1 MQSAEKPFESTPR
14 FAIIGYAARFPGAAD
29 TDEFWDVLREGRDA
43 ISEVPADRWDA
54 DEFFDPEA
62 GAPGKVVTRRAGFV
76 DDVTGFDAPFFGMST
91 REVRLMDPQHRL
103 LLETAWRA
111 VEHSGI
117 APTDLAETN
126 SGVFVGL
133 ATHDYLGMAS
143 DELTY
148 PEIEAYM
155 AIGTSNAAAAGRISY
170 RLGLQGPSVAVDT
183 ACSSSLVAIHQAC
196 QALQLGECDLALAGG
211 ANVLLTPATMITF
224 SHAHMLAPDGKCKT
238 FDAAAD
244 GYVRG
249 EGSGVI
255 VIKRLEDAIRDGDRI
270 RAVIRGSAINQDG
283 ASGGLTV
290 PNGIAQQ
297 RVIADALKRAG
308 VAPSDVGYLEAHGTG
323 TSLGDPIEAQA
334 AGAAYGIGREAN
346 DPLLIGSAKTN
357 IGHLEAAAGIAGVIK
372 VILSLENEL
381 LPQHRNF
388 ENPSPHIPWDR
399 LPVEIVKEATPWER
413 NGRPRIAG
421 VSSFG
426 FAGTNAHVILEEA
439 PVATPES
446 VDAPAVTGGRKYSI
460 LPLSAR
466 TPAALVQIA
475 DQYRSWLSE
484 HPEATLAD
492 LCLTAGVGRAHLEH
506 RAALVVNSREA
517 AVELLGAVADDRP
530 APGLG
535 RGESHDTPKTAWL
548 FTGQGSQYPGMA
560 RELYDTEP
568 VFAETVDR
576 CAAAVAD
583 VLEKPLLDVI
593 FDTDGPEAEET
604 LRQTS
609 YAQPALFAVEMGL
622 ARLWQSWG
630 FEPDVV
636 LGHSVGQY
644 SAACVADVFS
654 LEDGARLIAERGR
667 LFGSLPA
674 GGRMAAVFTDAVRA
688 ESLTDEFPSLS
699 VAAYNGANTVLSGPA
714 QDLEKA
720 VARLV
725 ADGIRCDFLE
735 TSHAFHSALLDPI
748 LDEFESYASQFN
760 YKTPQRIL
768 IDNRTGT
775 ALGRSVKLD
784 GAYWRRHAR
793 QPVEFAKSVR
803 TLADMNCKVLLEI
816 GPQPVLTA
824 AALRAW
830 PDPATAPRAIASLRR
845 NTADHRQITEAAADA
860 YVLGHLPK
868 FGAFQHG
875 RAQKLDLPTYPF
887 EHRQYWYRDNR
898 DSPNQQQNTSGP
910 RTQAVRLLEDG
921 KIEELANL
929 LGGSGGDQQTL
940 AVLTKLAAQ
949 HNQQRNTQ
957 SIADDRYQFR
967 WEKSPTP
974 LSGSEAAGSVTWLLV
989 GDAAGGAQSLAD
1001 VLSARGQ
1008 QHQILALP
1016 VSDAD
1021 EAQLMEAL
1029 RAAASGA
1036 SEQGQTLRVVH
1047 VAALDGGKATS
1058 STQSLLRIQHQILNG
1073 TRRLF
1078 RAAAAAELRAPVWVV
1093 TRGAQRT
1100 TDTDTVAPEQTALWG
1115 FGRAAALELPQV
1127 WGGLA
1132 DLSDA
1137 SADEWSQ
1144 FISRVSV
1151 SGDAAAR
1158 EDQIALRGQGVYVPR
1173 LVRREEAPSGTPL
1186 EVRSDATYLVTGGLG
1201 SIGLEIAGYL
1211 AGRGAKHLVLTSRR
1225 EPSEST
1231 QQRIDA
1237 LGAQHGCDVRV
1248 VTADVADAHDV
1259 ARLLAGVQ
1267 AELPPLAGIVHAAG
1281 EIGTT
1286 PLSDLDGPSAQ
1297 AELDRVFAG
1306 KVWGAWHLS
1315 EAAAGL
1321 KLDFFINTSSIASV
1335 WGGYGQTAY
1344 SAANAFLDGLA
1355 WRLREQG
1362 IAGTSVNFGPWS
1374 AGMADAESRARLEQR
1389 GIKTLSPADALAGM
1403 ADVVAASSSDGGAQG
1418 VVARIDWA
1426 RFLPLYQQAGRR
1438 AFLAELERE
1447 VPSHLAASVTGTQSG
1462 TTQLV
1467 ERLTNAP
1474 VQQRKKLLT
1483 DYLRDSVAE
1492 VTRVDV
1498 SEIRE
1503 DAGFFDLGMD
1513 SLMAV
1518 ELRRRMEQGV
1528 GKEIPVTLVMDHP
1541 RISDVADYL
1550 LGDVLGLNEQA
1561 KSAPQ
1566 RTAATT
1572 RTDEPIAIVAVS
1584 CRFPGAPDPE
1594 AFWEVLSGG
1603 VDVIREVPEDRFD
1616 IDEFYDPDPEVAGK
1630 TYTRFGGFLDGVDGF
1645 DPEFFGISPREAVWI
1660 EPQQRLMLETVWEG
1674 LERAGY
1680 APAALRGSRT
1690 GIFAGVGANEY
1701 AHLLSS
1707 ESIDKIEPYFIT
1719 GNALNAISGRVAFA
1733 MGFEGP
1739 AVAVDTAC
1747 SSALVAVHQAVQ
1759 ALHSGDCDL
1768 ALAGGV
1774 NVLLSPVTT
1783 IAASRARMLSPVGR
1797 CKTFDSSADGY
1808 VRSEGCGILVLK
1820 RLSDAERDGDRVL
1833 AVIPGSAVNQ
1843 DGASSGLTVPNGGAQ
1858 QRLIGTVLAR
1868 AGLVGGDVD
1877 YLEAHGTGT
1886 PLGDPI
1892 EVQAAAAAYGGS
1904 RDADRP
1910 LLMGSVK
1917 SNIGHTESASGAAG
1931 LIKVVL
1937 SLQNGV
1943 LPQSLHFDNPSP
1955 HIPWESLPVRVVDKA
1970 IPWEAAGRPRRAGV
1984 SSFGFTGTN
1993 AHVLI
1998 EEAPQ
2003 PQAALPEGD
2012 ADTTDVPESQ
2022 AAQVGVLPLSARSP
2036 EALLAVAQRYES
2048 WLTANPDVDLADVCF
2063 TAGRG
2068 RSHFEHRA
2076 ALVVDS
2082 VQAAR
2087 EGLAELVQN
2096 RLRPGVVRGEHT
2108 NHPTTAW
2115 LFTGQGSQYPGM
2127 ARELF
2132 DAEPVFAETVTRCA
2146 EAVKDIVDRPLL
2158 EVMFATDRET
2168 GGEAGKVLR
2177 HTSFAQPAIFAVE
2190 MGLARLWQSWGI
2202 EPDVVLGHSVGQY
2215 AAACVAGVFSL
2226 EDGARLMAER
2236 GRLFGNLPAGG
2247 RMVAV
2252 FSDAKHVEQVA
2263 GEFPHVSVGAYNGPN
2278 TVLSG
2283 PGEDLEQAVARFQE
2297 EGIRCTWLETSHAFH
2312 SELLDPVLDEFE
2324 SYAGQVQFATPT
2336 LPLVC
2341 NRTGAVLTAQTPIDA
2356 QYWRRHSRQPVQFAE
2371 SVRTVAALG
2380 CSVLME
2386 IGPQPALT
2394 GAAVQVW
2401 PEHLAAP
2408 RAIVSLRKG
2417 VDDRRQIAE
2426 ALGSAYVG
2434 GHRPNFAAL
2443 QHRPRRTLELPTYPF
2458 QRRRFW
2464 PKSSGSAIEGGGG
2477 LSAGILGRG
2486 EDLAS
2491 GDSVYISRLSVRS
2504 QPWLSDHVIYGTVVV
2519 PGATYAAMALAAVG
2533 TPARAK
2539 DVFFYEPIILPEK
2552 SSREVQLTLHPLED
2566 GSGSKFQVHSRPYGE
2581 RDVDWSLNAEG
2592 TVVTGIGEDAEPT
2605 SETAEPVEPVDAAIE
2620 RMERMR
2626 PMELF
2631 EIFADLE
2638 LAWGPTWSGSL
2649 KSLWLGEG
2657 EAIGDVLVGEELAEQ
2672 LGSEPMHPVL
2682 MDLCTGVAF
2691 PAFPALLAAEQGVN
2705 DLFLPLRYGQVT
2717 LKEKMPRRFYCRA
2730 RWHESPLDSETQV
2743 FDLDY
2748 LDRDGRHLGGIR
2760 EFTVKRAPR
2769 EALLRGLG
2777 GDATRLLYTLG
2788 WHEVPVPPSVEGT
2801 VEAENASGTWL
2812 IAGFDELAAKV
2823 PGCIPFDRTT
2833 DSELLGQVLEQA
2845 KERGVPFSGV
2855 VWRAAGPS
2863 AQESTADAAARLE
2876 TEIANLLSAV
2886 HTVQNG
2892 SQNGVK
2898 LPDGLWIVTER
2909 AVATESGE
2917 PVDPVQASLWGFGR
2931 TTINEEP
2938 ALRARL
2944 VDGDGSPEA
2953 VQALVNL
2960 LVTPGHEPAEP
2971 EIAVRQGKLLA
2982 SRLLPW
2988 SRTGHLTVPR
2998 GSDYVLAP
3006 TERGAID
3013 NLRITEKEVPAPD
3026 EGYVQVR
3033 VEAAGLNFRDVL
3045 NVLGLYPGDPG
3056 PIGGD
3061 FAGIVTQ
3068 LGEGATGVEV
3078 GQRVYGSMQGAFGSR
3093 FNVPAQFLAPIP
3105 DGISGVE
3112 AATIPAA
3119 ALTVRLS
3126 FDWAQLKPGDKVLIH
3141 AASGGVGLAAIQM
3154 AQQFGAE
3161 VFATASTFKRATLRK
3176 LGVKYVYDS
3185 RTTDFA
3191 DQILADT
3198 DGAGVDVVLNSLTS
3212 EGFIEATLR
3221 ATGKN
3226 GRFAEIAKRDIW
3238 TAEQMVQAR
3247 PDIAYEIVAL
3257 DTVMFQEPDRIR
3269 TLLTEVSEGLAK
3281 GEWTPLPAEIYPLTE
3296 ARAAFRRMQQAR
3308 HIGKIVCQM
3317 PNPLAP
3323 RPDRTYL
3330 ITGGLGAIGLHTAGY
3345 LAQLGAGDI
3354 VLTSRRAPDT
3364 DAQRAIEEITERSKT
3379 RIHVFTADVGEESEV
3394 ASLLER
3400 IRAELPPL
3408 AGVAHLAG
3416 VLDDAL
3422 LGQQSVERF
3431 RTTLAPKAFGAEYLD
3446 RLTKDDELDFFIVSS
3461 SVSSLFGSP
3470 GQSNYATANALLDG
3484 LIAQRRAQGLPA
3496 TGINFGPWGQGG
3508 MASSEAAT
3516 ANISAQG
3523 LIPLDPS
3530 AALAALAEVIA
3541 NGTGQATILKA
3552 NWQRAAKVLG
3562 SSRPPILDLVLP
3574 SAVGE
3579 VTGDSELLKQLMEI
3593 PVPQRAGFVTE
3604 FLQRE
3609 VQNFLRLAQ
3618 PPAATSRFLDLG
3630 TDSLMAIELR
3640 NRLHSQFG
3648 GKFTI
3653 NATAVFDYPTIGG
3666 LAEYLVGQLP
3676 DAESEAAPQEAQ
3688 PAAESAEAES
3698 DEVAPD
3704 ATPAPS
3710 DAVSEAKE

>member
-1 MQSAEKPFESTPR
+1 MDSADHPTEPTPR

-29 TDEFWDVLREGRDA
+29 TDEFWDVLSEGRDA
-43 ISEVPADRWDA
+43 ISEVPADRWDV
-54 DEFFDPEA
+54 DEFFDPEP
-62 GAPGKVVTRRAGFV
+62 GTPGKVVTRRAGFV

-91 REVRLMDPQHRL
+91 REVRLLDPQHRL

-170 RLGLQGPSVAVDT
+170 RLGLQGPAVAVDT

-224 SHAHMLAPDGKCKT
+224 SNAHMLAPDGRCKT

-249 EGSGVI
+249 EGCGVI
-255 VIKRLEDAIRDGDRI
+255 VVKRLEDAIRDGDRI

-290 PNGIAQQ
+290 PNGVAQQ

-334 AGAAYGIGREAN
+334 AGAAYGIGRDA
-346 DPLLIGSAKTN
+346 DRPLLIGSAKTN

-381 LPQHRNF
+381 LPQHLHF
-388 ENPSPHIPWDR
+388 QEPSPHIPWDR
-399 LPVEIVKEATPWER
+399 LPVEVVKEATPWER
-413 NGRPRIAG
+413 TDRPRIAG

-439 PVATPES
+439 PVPVEQA
-446 VDAPAVTGGRKYSI
+446 AVEPDGHEGFSI

-466 TPAALVQIA
+466 TPAALGHLA
-475 DQYRSWLSE
+475 DQYRSWLSA

-492 LCLTAGVGRAHLEH
+492 VCFTAGVARAHLEH

-517 AVELLGAVADDRP
+517 AVELLGAVAEDRP

-535 RGESHDTPKTAWL
+535 RGESHDRPKTAWL

-560 RELYDTEP
+560 KELFDTEP
-568 VFAETVDR
+568 VFAETLQR
-576 CAAAVAD
+576 CASVVD
-583 VLEKPLLDVI
+583 GVLEKPLLDVI
-593 FDTDGPEAEET
+593 FDVDGPQSEES

-644 SAACVADVFS
+644 SAACVAGVFS
-654 LEDGARLIAERGR
+654 LEDGARLMAERGR

-674 GGRMAAVFTDAVRA
+674 GGRMVAVFADAERVEA
-688 ESLTDEFPSLS
+688 LSDEFPSLS

-714 QDLEKA
+714 KDLEKA
-720 VARLV
+720 VAGLV
-725 ADGIRCDFLE
+725 AEGVRCDFLE
-735 TSHAFHSALLDPI
+735 TSHAFHSALLEPI
-748 LDEFESYASQFN
+748 LDEFESYANQFT
-760 YKTPQRIL
+760 YKSPQRIL
-768 IDNRTGT
+768 IDNRTGA

-793 QPVEFAKSVR
+793 QPVEFAKSVQ

-830 PDPATAPRAIASLRR
+830 PDPATTPRAIASLRR

-860 YVLGHLPK
+860 YVLGHVPD
-868 FGAFQHG
+868 FGAF
-875 RAQKLDLPTYPF
+875 RRSDARKVDLPTYPF
-887 EHRQYWYRDNR
+887 EHRQYWYRENR
-898 DSPNQQQNTSGP
+898 ETPNQQQHVVGP
-910 RTQAVRLLEDG
+910 RTETVRLLEDG
-921 KIEELANL
+921 RIDELAAL
-929 LGGSGGDQQTL
+929 LGGAQTDAQTL
-940 AVLTKLAAQ
+940 TVLTKLAAQ
-949 HNQQRNTQ
+949 HNQQRTTQ
-957 SIADDRYQFR
+957 SIADDRYEFR
-967 WEKSPTP
+967 WEKAVNP
-974 LSGSEAAGSVTWLLV
+974 LSGANAAAEFTWLLV
-989 GDAAGGAQSLAD
+989 GDDSPAVAPLVDALT
-1001 VLSARGQ
+1001 ARGQ
-1008 QHQILALP
+1008 QHRILGLP

-1021 EAQLMEAL
+1021 EEAFADVL
-1029 RAAASGA
+1029 RVTAADGSAAGRDLRIVHVGALDVAGA
-1036 SEQGQTLRVVH
+1036 SS
-1047 VAALDGGKATS
+1047 AP
-1058 STQSLLRIQHQILNG
+1058 SLLRMQHQILG
-1073 TRRLF
+1073 GIRRLF
-1078 RAAAAAELRAPVWVV
+1078 RAAVAAELRAPIWVV
-1093 TRGAQRT
+1093 TRGAQHV
-1100 TDTDTVAPEQTALWG
+1100 TDADVVAPEQSALWG
-1115 FGRAAALELPQV
+1115 FGRAAALELPHM

-1132 DLSDA
+1132 DLSDGAGA
-1137 SADEWSQ
+1137 SEATGRDTADEWSQ
-1144 FISRVSV
+1144 FITRTTASSDSAV
-1151 SGDAAAR
+1151 R
-1158 EDQIALRGQGVYVPR
+1158 EDQIALRGQAAYVPR
-1173 LVRREEAPSGTPL
+1173 LVRREALPSGKSL
-1186 EVRSDATYLVTGGLG
+1186 ELRDGATYLVTGGLG
-1201 SIGLEIAGYL
+1201 AIGLEIAGYL
-1211 AGRGAKHLVLTSRR
+1211 AANGAKNLVLTSRR
-1225 EPSEST
+1225 EPNDAAR
-1231 QQRIDA
+1231 QRIDA
-1237 LGAQHGCDVRV
+1237 LSAQYGCEVRAI
-1248 VTADVADAHDV
+1248 TADVADAHDV
-1259 ARLLAGVQ
+1259 ARLLAGVR

-1286 PLSDLDGPSAQ
+1286 PLSDLDFESQQ
-1297 AELDRVFAG
+1297 AEVDRVFAG
-1306 KVWGAWHLS
+1306 KVWGAWYLS
-1315 EAAAGL
+1315 EAILDREAGL

-1335 WGGYGQTAY
+1335 WGGFGQTAY

-1374 AGMADAESRARLEQR
+1374 AGMADEESRARLQQR
-1389 GIKTLSPADALAGM
+1389 GIKTLSPADALAGL
-1403 ADVVAASSSDGGAQG
+1403 ADVVAGSAGLGAAHG

-1426 RFLPLYQQAGRR
+1426 RFLPLFQQTGRR
-1438 AFLAELERE
+1438 AFLTELERE
-1447 VPSHLAASVTGTQSG
+1447 VPSPLNGVGSSASLSG
-1462 TTQLV
+1462 KTRLV

-1483 DYLRDSVAE
+1483 DYLREAVAE
-1492 VTRVDV
+1492 VTRVDAA
-1498 SEIRE
+1498 EIRE

-1518 ELRRRMEQGV
+1518 ELRSRMEQGV
-1528 GKEIPVTLVMDHP
+1528 GAEIPVTLVMDHP

-1550 LGDVLGLNEQA
+1550 LGEVLGLNEQA
-1561 KSAPQ
+1561 KQAPQ
-1566 RTAATT
+1566 LAAVTT

-1584 CRFPGAPDPE
+1584 CRFPGAPNPE
-1594 AFWEVLSGG
+1594 AFWELLSGG
-1603 VDVIREVPEDRFD
+1603 VDAIREVPEDRFD
-1616 IDEFYDPDPEVAGK
+1616 IDEYYDPDPEVAGK
-1630 TYTRFGGFLDGVDGF
+1630 TYTRFGGFLDGIDGF

-1733 MGFEGP
+1733 LGLEGP

-1774 NVLLSPVTT
+1774 NVLLSPVTV

-1797 CKTFDSSADGY
+1797 CKTFDASADGY

-1833 AVIPGSAVNQ
+1833 AVIPASAVNQ

-1858 QRLIGTVLAR
+1858 QRLIGAVLAR
-1868 AGLVGGDVD
+1868 AGLTGGDVD

-1892 EVQAAAAAYGGS
+1892 EVQAAAAAYGVS

-1937 SLQNGV
+1937 SLQNEV
-1943 LPQSLHFDNPSP
+1943 LPQSLHFDQPSP
-1955 HIPWESLPVRVVDKA
+1955 HIPWDSLSVRVVDKA
-1970 IPWEAAGRPRRAGV
+1970 IPWQAADRPRRAGV

-2003 PQAALPEGD
+2003 RPAVSEVD
-2012 ADTTDVPESQ
+2012 ATDVVPE
-2022 AAQVGVLPLSARSP
+2022 AQTDQMNVLPLSARSP
-2036 EALLAVAQRYES
+2036 EALVALAERYES
-2048 WLTANPDVDLADVCF
+2048 WLTAHPDVALADVCL
-2063 TAGRG
+2063 TAGTG

-2082 VQAAR
+2082 VEAAR
-2087 EGLAELVQN
+2087 EGLAELAQN
-2096 RLRPGVVRGEHT
+2096 RLRPGVVRGEHI

-2132 DAEPVFAETVTRCA
+2132 EAEPVFAETVTRCA
-2146 EAVKDIVDRPLL
+2146 EAVKDIVARPLL

-2168 GGEAGKVLR
+2168 GGEAGKALR
-2177 HTSFAQPAIFAVE
+2177 HTSFAQPALFAVE

-2226 EDGARLMAER
+2226 EDGARLIAER
-2236 GRLFGNLPAGG
+2236 GRLFGSLPEGG

-2252 FSDAKHVEQVA
+2252 FSHAKHVEQIT
-2263 GEFPHVSVGAYNGPN
+2263 GEFPRLSVGAYNGPN

-2283 PGEDLEQAVARFQE
+2283 PGEDLEQAVARFEQ

-2312 SELLDPVLDEFE
+2312 SELLDPILDEFE
-2324 SYAGQVQFATPT
+2324 SYAAQVTFAAPT

-2341 NRTGAVLTAQTPIDA
+2341 NRTGAVLTGQTPIDA
-2356 QYWRRHSRQPVQFAE
+2356 QYWRRHSRQPVQFSE

-2386 IGPQPALT
+2386 IGPQPVLT

-2417 VDDRRQIAE
+2417 VGDRRQIAD
-2426 ALGSAYVG
+2426 ALAAAYVG
-2434 GHRPNFAAL
+2434 GHKPNFAVL
-2443 QHRPRRTLELPTYPF
+2443 QRGPRRPLELPTYPF

-2464 PKSSGSAIEGGGG
+2464 PKSSGAAVDGSVGGA
-2477 LSAGILGRG
+2477 SSGILGRG

-2592 TVVTGIGEDAEPT
+2592 TVVTGVD
-2605 SETAEPVEPVDAAIE
+2605 ETVEAADESDPVDTAIE

-2626 PMELF
+2626 PQELF
-2631 EIFADLE
+2631 ETFADLE

-2657 EAIGDVLVGEELAEQ
+2657 EAIGDILVGEELAEQ
-2672 LGSEPMHPVL
+2672 LGTEPMHPVL

-2691 PAFPALLAAEQGVN
+2691 PAFPALLAAEQGMH

-2730 RWHESPLDSETQV
+2730 RWHESALDSETQV

-2788 WHEVPVPPSVEGT
+2788 WHEVPVPPADDSAEGS
-2801 VEAENASGTWL
+2801 AAASGTWL
-2812 IAGFDELAAKV
+2812 IAGFGELAAKV
-2823 PGCIPFDRTT
+2823 PGCIPFDRST
-2833 DSELLGQVLEQA
+2833 DPELLGQVLIQA
-2845 KERGVPFSGV
+2845 KERGVPFSGA
-2855 VWRAAGPS
+2855 VWRAAGPN
-2863 AQESTADAAARLE
+2863 AQESSADQIARLE
-2876 TEIANLLSAV
+2876 TEISNLLSAV

-2898 LPDGLWIVTER
+2898 LPGGLWIITER

-2938 ALRARL
+2938 ALRAKL
-2944 VDGDGSPEA
+2944 VDCDGSPEA
-2953 VQALVNL
+2953 VQALANL
-2960 LVTPGHEPAEP
+2960 LATPGDEPAEP

-2988 SRTGHLTVPR
+2988 ARSGHLTVPR
-2998 GSDYVLAP
+2998 GSDYALAP

-3013 NLRITEKEVPAPD
+3013 NLRITEKEVSAPE

-3056 PIGGD
+3056 PVGGD
-3061 FAGIVTQ
+3061 FAGTVTQ
-3068 LGEGATGVEV
+3068 LGDGVTGLEV
-3078 GQRVYGSMQGAFGSR
+3078 GQRVYGSMQGAFASR

-3105 DGISGVE
+3105 DGVSAVE

-3126 FDWAQLKPGDKVLIH
+3126 FDWATLNPGDKVLIH

-3154 AQQFGAE
+3154 AQQHGAE
-3161 VFATASTFKRATLRK
+3161 VYATASTFKRATLRK

-3212 EGFIEATLR
+3212 EGFIEATVR
-3221 ATGKN
+3221 ATAKN

-3238 TAEQMVQAR
+3238 TPEQMAEVR

-3257 DTVMFQEPDRIR
+3257 DTVMFTEPDRIR
-3269 TLLTEVSEGLAK
+3269 VLLTEVSEGLAN

-3323 RPDRTYL
+3323 RPDRSYL
-3330 ITGGLGAIGLHTAGY
+3330 ITGGLGAIGLHTASY

-3354 VLTSRRAPDT
+3354 VLTSRRAPDA
-3364 DAQRAIEEITERSKT
+3364 DAQKLIEEMTERYKT
-3379 RIHVFTADVGEESEV
+3379 RIHVFTADVGEEAEV
-3394 ASLLER
+3394 AKLLER
-3400 IRAELPPL
+3400 IRAEVSPL

-3446 RLTKDDELDFFIVSS
+3446 RLTKGDDLDFFIVSS

-3484 LIAQRRAQGLPA
+3484 LIARRRAQGLPA

-3508 MASSEAAT
+3508 MASSAAAS

-3530 AALAALAEVIA
+3530 AALAALAEVVA
-3541 NGTGQATILKA
+3541 NGTGQATVIKA

-3574 SAVGE
+3574 SAMGE
-3579 VTGDSELLKQLMEI
+3579 AVGDSELLKQLMEV

-3653 NATAVFDYPTIGG
+3653 NATAVFDYPSIGG
-3666 LAEYLVGQLP
+3666 LAEYLVAQLP
-3676 DAESEAAPQEAQ
+3676 DAESESAPEPEPQ
-3688 PAAESAEAES
+3688 SES
-3698 DEVAPD
+3698 DSVDADVKDEV
-3704 ATPAPS
+3704 S
-3710 DAVSEAKE
+3710 VNQ

>member
-1 MQSAEKPFESTPR
+1 MASVEGLGESASG
-14 FAIIGYAARFPGAAD
+14 FAIVGYAARFPGAAD
-29 TDEFWDVLREGRDA
+29 ADEFWDVLRHGRDA
-43 ISEVPADRWDA
+43 ISEVPQDRWDA
-54 DEFFDPEA
+54 DEFFDPEP

-76 DDVTGFDAPFFGMST
+76 DDVTGFDAPFFGLST
-91 REVRLMDPQHRL
+91 REVRLMDPQHRI

-111 VEHSGI
+111 VEHSGY
-117 APTDLAETN
+117 APTDLADSNT
-126 SGVFVGL
+126 GVFVGL

-196 QALQLGECDLALAGG
+196 QALRLGECDLALAGG

-224 SHAHMLAPDGKCKT
+224 SSAHMLAPDGRCKT

-249 EGSGVI
+249 EGCGVI
-255 VIKRLEDAIRDGDRI
+255 VIKRLEDALRDGDRI

-290 PNGIAQQ
+290 PNGVAQQ
-297 RVIADALKRAG
+297 RVIADALKRADLE
-308 VAPSDVGYLEAHGTG
+308 PRDVGYLEAHGTG

-334 AGAAYGIGREAN
+334 AGAVLGAGREP
-346 DPLLIGSAKTN
+346 DQPLLMGSVKTN

-381 LPQHRNF
+381 LPQHLHF
-388 ENPSPHIPWDR
+388 QNPSPHIPWDR
-399 LPVEIVKEATPWER
+399 LAVEVVKEATPWKR
-413 NGRPRIAG
+413 NGQRRIAG
-421 VSSFG
+421 ISSFG
-426 FAGTNAHVILEEA
+426 FAGTNAHVIVEEA
-439 PVATPES
+439 PERAVSAPAVS
-446 VDAPAVTGGRKYSI
+446 APVDAPGDRRFSI

-466 TPAALVQIA
+466 TPAALMRLA
-475 DQYRSWLSE
+475 DEYRAWLNAN
-484 HPEATLAD
+484 PEATLAD
-492 LCLTAGVGRAHLEH
+492 VCFTAGAGRAHLEQ
-506 RAALVVNSREA
+506 RAALVVNSRESA
-517 AVELLGAVADDRP
+517 IELLGALAEERP
-530 APGLG
+530 APGLF

-560 RELYDTEP
+560 RELFDTEP
-568 VFAETVDR
+568 VFADTLNR

-583 VLEKPLLDVI
+583 ILEKPLLDVV
-593 FDTDGPEAEET
+593 FDVDSPDSEAT
-604 LRQTS
+604 LQQTS
-609 YAQPALFAVEMGL
+609 YAQPALFAVELGL

-644 SAACVADVFS
+644 SAACVAGVLS
-654 LEDGARLIAERGR
+654 IEDGALLMAERGR
-667 LFGSLPA
+667 LFGSLPS
-674 GGRMAAVFTDAVRA
+674 GGRMVAVFTAA
-688 ESLTDEFPSLS
+688 ERVERLTDESPSLS

-714 QDLEKA
+714 ADLERA
-720 VARLV
+720 VAALS
-725 ADGIRCDFLE
+725 ADGVRCDWLD

-748 LDEFESYASQFN
+748 LDEFEAYAGGFDFAA
-760 YKTPQRIL
+760 PQRIL

-793 QPVEFAKSVR
+793 QPVQFAKSVR
-803 TLADMNCKVLLEI
+803 TLAEMNCKLLLEI
-816 GPQPVLTA
+816 GPRPVLTA
-824 AALRAW
+824 AALGAW
-830 PDPATAPRAIASLRR
+830 PDPATAPRVITSLRR
-845 NTADHRQITEAAADA
+845 DTADHRQITEAVADA
-860 YVLGHLPK
+860 YVLGHLPD
-868 FGAFQHG
+868 FAALRRPHA
-875 RAQKLDLPTYPF
+875 RKLDLPTYPF
-887 EHRQYWYRDNR
+887 ERRQYWFRDGRELPEQPR
-898 DSPNQQQNTSGP
+898 DTRGP
-910 RTQAVRLLEDG
+910 RTEAVRLLEDG
-921 KIEELANL
+921 RIEELAAL
-929 LGGSGGDQQTL
+929 LGGASDDQHTL
-940 AVLTKLAAQ
+940 QVLTKLAAQ
-949 HNQQRNTQ
+949 HNQQRTTR
-957 SIADDRYQFR
+957 SIADDRYEIR
-967 WEKSPTP
+967 WDRATSP
-974 LSGSEAAGSVTWLLV
+974 LSGADVDQAGSWIVVSDDADAVRPLVDLLAARNQPHQVV
-989 GDAAGGAQSLAD
+989 G
-1001 VLSARGQ
+1001 
-1008 QHQILALP
+1008 LP
-1016 VSDAD
+1016 ASDAD
-1021 EAQLMEAL
+1021 EERLAETL
-1029 RAAASGA
+1029 RAAATDDA
-1036 SEQGQTLRVVH
+1036 TLRIVH
-1047 VAALDGGKATS
+1047 VAALEAGATPS
-1058 STQSLLRIQHQILNG
+1058 MRSLLRMQHRILGG
-1073 TRRLF
+1073 TRRVF
-1078 RAAAAAELRAPVWVV
+1078 RAAVAAELRSPIWIV
-1093 TRGAQRT
+1093 TRGAQRVA
-1100 TDTDTVAPEQTALWG
+1100 DTDTVAPHQSCLWG
-1115 FGRAAALELPQV
+1115 FGRAASLELPHV

-1132 DLSDA
+1132 DLSEGGDHA
-1137 SADEWSQ
+1137 ADEWPALVDR
-1144 FISRVSV
+1144 I
-1151 SGDAAAR
+1151 AAPHGSAVR
-1158 EDQIALRGQGVYVPR
+1158 EDQLALRDRAVYTPR
-1173 LVRREEAPSGTPL
+1173 LARRSAPPSGTPL
-1186 EVRSDATYLVTGGLG
+1186 HLRGDATYLVTGGLG
-1201 SIGLEIAGYL
+1201 AIGLEIAGYL
-1211 AGRGAKHLVLTSRR
+1211 AANGARHLVLTSRR
-1225 EPSEST
+1225 DPSDAT
-1231 QQRIDA
+1231 QQRINA
-1237 LGAQHGCDVRV
+1237 LGEQHGCQIRV
-1248 VTADVADAHDV
+1248 VAADVADAHDV
-1259 ARLLAGVQ
+1259 ARLLASVQ

-1286 PLSDLDGPSAQ
+1286 PLSALQD
-1297 AELDRVFAG
+1297 AEVDRVFAG

-1315 EAAAGL
+1315 EAAADL
-1321 KLDFFINTSSIASV
+1321 DLDFFISTSSIASV
-1335 WGGYGQTAY
+1335 WGGFGQTAY
-1344 SAANAFLDGLA
+1344 GAANAFLDALA
-1355 WRLREQG
+1355 WRLRGQG
-1362 IAGTSVNFGPWS
+1362 ILAVSVNFGPWS
-1374 AGMADAESRARLEQR
+1374 AGMADAESRARLDQR
-1389 GIKTLSPADALAGM
+1389 GVRTLSVADALAGL
-1403 ADVVAASSSDGGAQG
+1403 ADAVAAAAGQGLVQG

-1447 VPSHLAASVTGTQSG
+1447 VPGLTSTAGPSATVAGKTP
-1462 TTQLV
+1462 LV
-1467 ERLTNAP
+1467 ERLTGAP

-1483 DYLRDSVAE
+1483 DYLRDAVAE
-1492 VTRVDV
+1492 VTRVDPA
-1498 SEIRE
+1498 EIRE

-1518 ELRRRMEQGV
+1518 ELRRRIEQGV
-1528 GKEIPVTLVMDHP
+1528 GKEIPATLAMDHP
-1541 RISDVADYL
+1541 RLSDVADYL
-1550 LGDVLGLNEQA
+1550 LRDVLELGDPGSP
-1561 KSAPQ
+1561 KPRPQ
-1566 RTAATT
+1566 PASVVTT

-1594 AFWEVLSGG
+1594 AFWELLSDG
-1603 VDVIREVPEDRFD
+1603 VDAIREVPEDRFD
-1616 IDEFYDPDPEVAGK
+1616 IDEFYDPDPDAAGK
-1630 TYTRFGGFLDGVDGF
+1630 TYTRFGGFLDEIDGF

-1680 APAALRGSRT
+1680 APAALRGSPT
-1690 GIFAGVGANEY
+1690 GIFVGVAANEY

-1707 ESIDKIEPYFIT
+1707 ESIDKIEPHFIT

-1733 MGFEGP
+1733 LGLEGP
-1739 AVAVDTAC
+1739 AVAIDTAC
-1747 SSALVAVHQAVQ
+1747 SSALVAVHQACQ
-1759 ALHSGDCDL
+1759 ALHSGDCDM

-1774 NVLLSPVTT
+1774 NVLLSPVTVV
-1783 IAASRARMLSPVGR
+1783 AASRARMLSPVGR
-1797 CKTFDSSADGY
+1797 CKTFDASADGY

-1820 RLSDAERDGDRVL
+1820 RLSDAERDGDRIC
-1833 AVIPGSAVNQ
+1833 AVIAASAVNQ

-1858 QRLIGTVLAR
+1858 QRLIGSVLAR
-1868 AGLVGGDVD
+1868 AGLTGGDVD

-1892 EVQAAAAAYGGS
+1892 EVQAAAAAYGDA

-1917 SNIGHTESASGAAG
+1917 TNIGHTESASGAAG

-1937 SLQNGV
+1937 SLQHEV
-1943 LPQSLHFDNPSP
+1943 LPQSLHFDEPSP
-1955 HIPWESLPVRVVDKA
+1955 HIPWDSLPVRVVDTA
-1970 IPWEAAGRPRRAGV
+1970 MPWRANGRPRRAGV

-1993 AHVLI
+1993 AHVLV
-1998 EEAPQ
+1998 EEAPARAASADRHPADDAATESTGRARDGQ
-2003 PQAALPEGD
+2003 P
-2012 ADTTDVPESQ
+2012 S
-2022 AAQVGVLPLSARSP
+2022 VLALSARSP
-2036 EALLAVAQRYES
+2036 EALVALTRRYQK
-2048 WLTANPDVDLADVCF
+2048 WLTTHPDADLAEVCL
-2063 TAGRG
+2063 TAGTG

-2082 VQAAR
+2082 VEGAR
-2087 EGLAELVQN
+2087 EALAELAEN

-2108 NHPTTAW
+2108 HHPTTAW

-2132 DAEPVFAETVTRCA
+2132 DTEPVFADTVTRCA
-2146 EAVKDIVDRPLL
+2146 DAVGEILPHPLL
-2158 EVMFATDRET
+2158 EVLFATDRET
-2168 GGEAGKVLR
+2168 GGEAGERLR
-2177 HTSFAQPAIFAVE
+2177 HTSFAQPALFAVE

-2202 EPDVVLGHSVGQY
+2202 QPDVVLGHSVGQY

-2236 GRLFGNLPAGG
+2236 GRMFGSLPEGG

-2252 FSDAKHVEQVA
+2252 FADAKHVEQAA
-2263 GEFPHVSVGAYNGPN
+2263 GEFPRVSVGAYNGPN

-2283 PGEDLEQAVARFQE
+2283 PGEDLEQIVAKCGD
-2297 EGIRCTWLETSHAFH
+2297 EGIRCTWLQTSHAFH

-2324 SYAGQVQFATPT
+2324 AYAAQFRFAAPT
-2336 LPLVC
+2336 MPLVC
-2341 NRTGAVLTAQTPIDA
+2341 NRTGAVLTTQTPLDA

-2386 IGPQPALT
+2386 IGPQPVLT

-2401 PEHLAAP
+2401 PEHLSAP

-2417 VDDRRQIAE
+2417 IGDRRQIAD
-2426 ALGSAYVG
+2426 ALAAAYVG
-2434 GHRPNFAAL
+2434 GLRPDFAAL
-2443 QHRPRRTLELPTYPF
+2443 QGQPRRRLELPTYPF

-2464 PKSSGSAIEGGGG
+2464 PKTSGIAVDGGAGSSS
-2477 LSAGILGRG
+2477 GILGNAK
-2486 EDLAS
+2486 DLAS
-2491 GDSVYISRLSVRS
+2491 GDSVYTSRLSVKS

-2533 TPARAK
+2533 APARVK

-2552 SSREVQLTLHPLED
+2552 SSREVQLTLHPLQD
-2566 GSGSKFQVHSRPYGE
+2566 GGGSTFQVHSRPYGE
-2581 RDVDWSLNAEG
+2581 RGAEWSLNAEG
-2592 TVVTGIGEDAEPT
+2592 TVSAGADD
-2605 SETAEPVEPVDAAIE
+2605 EPVSEGDPIDETIE
-2620 RMERMR
+2620 RLNRMR
-2626 PMELF
+2626 PQELF
-2631 EIFADLE
+2631 ETFADLE

-2657 EAIGDVLVGEELAEQ
+2657 EAIGDILVGEELAEQ

-2705 DLFLPLRYGQVT
+2705 DLFLPLRYGQVA
-2717 LKEKMPRRFYCRA
+2717 LREKMPRRFYCHA
-2730 RWHESPLDSETQV
+2730 RWHSSELNSETQV
-2743 FDLDY
+2743 FDLDFV
-2748 LDRDGRHLGGIR
+2748 DRDGRHLGGIR

-2788 WHEVPVPPSVEGT
+2788 WHEVPPPASE
-2801 VEAENASGTWL
+2801 EAGEPAGTWL

-2823 PGCIPFDRTT
+2823 PGCIPLDRAN
-2833 DSELLGQVLEQA
+2833 DPDPLGQVLTQA
-2845 KERGVPFSGV
+2845 HERGLPFSGV
-2855 VWRAAGPS
+2855 VWR
-2863 AQESTADAAARLE
+2863 STAPNGKESSADVTARLE

-2886 HTVQNG
+2886 HTVQRG
-2892 SQNGVK
+2892 EVK
-2898 LPDGLWIVTER
+2898 LPGGLWIVTER

-2917 PVDPVQASLWGFGR
+2917 PVEPVQAALWGFGR

-2938 ALRARL
+2938 ALRAKL
-2944 VDGDGSPEA
+2944 VDCDGSPEA
-2953 VQALVNL
+2953 VHALAAL
-2960 LVTPGHEPAEP
+2960 LGTPVDEP
-2971 EIAVRQGKLLA
+2971 ELAVRQGKLLA

-2988 SRTGHLTVPR
+2988 ARSGHLTVPR
-2998 GSDYVLAP
+2998 GRDFALAP

-3013 NLRITEKEVPAPD
+3013 NLRLTEAEVPAPD

-3061 FAGIVTQ
+3061 FAGVVTQ
-3068 LGEGATGVEV
+3068 LGAGVTGVEV
-3078 GQRVYGSMQGAFGSR
+3078 GQRVYGSMQGAFSSR

-3105 DGISGVE
+3105 DGVSAVE

-3141 AASGGVGLAAIQM
+3141 AASGGVGLAAVQM
-3154 AQQFGAE
+3154 AQRFGAE

-3176 LGVKYVYDS
+3176 LGVKHVYDS

-3212 EGFIEATLR
+3212 EGFIEATLK
-3221 ATGKN
+3221 ATAQN

-3238 TAEQMVQAR
+3238 TPEQMAEAR

-3257 DTVMFQEPDRIR
+3257 DTVMFTEPDRIR
-3269 TLLTEVSEGLAK
+3269 DLLTEVSQGLAD
-3281 GEWTPLPAEIYPLTE
+3281 GDWTPLPAEIYPLTE

-3308 HIGKIVCQM
+3308 HIGKIVVQI
-3317 PNPLAP
+3317 PNPLQP
-3323 RPDRTYL
+3323 RPDRSYL
-3330 ITGGLGAIGLHTAGY
+3330 ITGGLGAIGLHTASH

-3354 VLTSRRAPDT
+3354 VLTSRREPGA
-3364 DAQRAIEEITERSKT
+3364 DAQRLIEEFTERYKC
-3379 RIHVFTADVGEESEV
+3379 RVHVFTADVGDESEV
-3394 ASLLER
+3394 AGLLER
-3400 IRAELPPL
+3400 IRSELPPL
-3408 AGVAHLAG
+3408 AGVVHLAG

-3422 LGQQSVERF
+3422 LSQQTVERF
-3431 RTTLAPKAFGAEYLD
+3431 RTTLLPKAIGAYHLD
-3446 RLTKDDELDFFIVSS
+3446 RLTKDDELDFFVVSS

-3484 LIAQRRAQGLPA
+3484 LVAQRRAQGLPA
-3496 TGINFGPWGQGG
+3496 TGVNFGPWAQGG
-3508 MASSEAAT
+3508 MASSEAAS

-3523 LIPLDPS
+3523 LIPLEPS
-3530 AALAALAEVIA
+3530 AALGALAEVVA
-3541 NGTGQATILKA
+3541 NGTGQATVLKA

-3574 SAVGE
+3574 SAAGE

-3609 VQNFLRLAQ
+3609 VQNFLRLAS
-3618 PPAATSRFLDLG
+3618 PPAASSRFLDLG

-3666 LAEYLVGQLP
+3666 LAEYLVAQLP
-3676 DAESEAAPQEAQ
+3676 DAEPEPVEEA
-3688 PAAESAEAES
+3688 S
-3698 DEVAPD
+3698 
-3704 ATPAPS
+3704 
-3710 DAVSEAKE
+3710 